1 MFLQAYFDES
11 GSREVGTFAVAGYC
25 IPSRS
30 SQKDDSW
37 RKMLGTIETRA
48 ATGAGDTR
56 GFAALAFIHQL
67 FAVEREATEK
77 DFSFEQRKARQ
88 PGSPRER
95 FSKAFKLW
103 LEPYAYL
110 RALFERLPSHPADRL
125 HELAPA
131 DWAVNSEPR

>member
-11 GSREVGTFAVAGYC
+11 GREVGTFAVAGYC

-77 DFSFEQRKARQ
+77 DFSFEQRKARSQ
-88 PGSPRER
+88 EASREILE
-95 FSKAFKLW
+95 AFKLW